1 MIKFIQKFKLE
12 DRLLL
17 QIITGKFYN
26 SEDRYHN
33 DCKGILYSNAS
44 FRGIYDIGHV
54 KIEAAE
60 SLGSVDPYIVM
71 YDNQLQKSHSG
82 FELVK
87 VGDEEILRQL
97 KNILSFALDAVF
109 DEDKSTVE
117 RICRKKESGR
127 GKYPVPSEFINGTLD
142 ISKNVSD
149 DEMKSCGVFLEQLL
163 ALNREDYINILNC
176 IVAYNASV
184 RLLSEDISLA
194 YSMLVYCLESLAQS
208 YDSYTPI
215 WDDYKEDKKNALE
228 KVFKT
233 IDEETVEKIKG
244 ILVKDEHLKLSKRFQ
259 EFVVGHVGDEFF
271 NYREKRKIVGKE
283 EFLVALVNA
292 YNIRSK
298 YAHML
303 KPLMKHLR
311 MSEFSKNADVF
322 EFQHNVYFTY
332 SGLVRVVREVIYNI
346 TFSLQKTGFEAF
358 DWRGAIPGC
367 VELEAAPCYWIWKM
381 DSSKGEG
388 ARARAEG
395 FVETFVHYQNKIP
408 KMDELIRM
416 YISHL
421 PEMKE
426 ENRLAAF
433 TLSCLYVGKVGNAEE
448 ETKTQFQIV
457 FEKNKSLL
465 EKCSIYGL
473 IIFVMRANIDINVTW
488 ESEDCEKV
496 VNAYCK
502 KRYKDSRI
510 KLPKEIESMIY
521 LEVANSFEGEDEK
534 ANRQKWR
541 LRAYDNSN
549 NSKEIQGLI
558 QDCMDKDSTFDIN
571 AIWQIIN
578 KRFEE

>member
-332 SGLVRVVREVIYNI
+332 SGLFRVVREVIYNI

-433 TLSCLYVGKVGNAEE
+433 TLCCLYVGKVGNAEE

-521 LEVANSFEGEDEK
+521 LEVANSFEGEEEK
-534 ANRQKWR
+534 ENRQKWR

-549 NSKEIQGLI
+549 NSKEIQELI
-558 QDCMDKDSTFDIN
+558 SDCMEKDSTFDISM
-571 AIWQIIN
+571 IWQIIN
-578 KRFEE
+578 KRFEK

>member
-1 MIKFIQKFKLE
+1 M
-12 DRLLL
+12 L

-44 FRGIYDIGHV
+44 FREIYDIGHV

-332 SGLVRVVREVIYNI
+332 SGLFRVVREVIYNI

-388 ARARAEG
+388 ARARVEG

-426 ENRLAAF
+426 ENRLAVF
-433 TLSCLYVGKVGNAEE
+433 TLCCLYVGKVGNAEE

-473 IIFVMRANIDINVTW
+473 IIFVMRENIDINVTW

>member
-1 MIKFIQKFKLE
+1 M
-12 DRLLL
+12 L

-60 SLGSVDPYIVM
+60 SLGSIDPYIVM

-97 KNILSFALDAVF
+97 KNILSYAIDAVF

-149 DEMKSCGVFLEQLL
+149 AEIKACGAFMEHLL
-163 ALNREDYINILNC
+163 ALKREDYNNILNC

-332 SGLVRVVREVIYNI
+332 SGLFRVVREVIYNI

-381 DSSKGEG
+381 DNSKGEG
-388 ARARAEG
+388 ARARVEG

-433 TLSCLYVGKVGNAEE
+433 TLCCLYVGKVGNAEE

-521 LEVANSFEGEDEK
+521 LKVANSFEGEDEK

-549 NSKEIQGLI
+549 NSKEIQELI

-578 KRFEE
+578 KKFEE

>member
-1 MIKFIQKFKLE
+1 M
-12 DRLLL
+12 L

-426 ENRLAAF
+426 EDRLAAF
-433 TLSCLYVGKVGNAEE
+433 TLCCLYVGKVGNAEE

>member
-1 MIKFIQKFKLE
+1 MRKLKME
-12 DRLLL
+12 DKSLL

-33 DCKGILYSNAS
+33 NCKGILYSNAS
-44 FRGIYDIGHV
+44 FRGIYDISHV

-60 SLGSVDPYIVM
+60 SLGNVNPYIVM
-71 YDNQLQKSHSG
+71 YDNQLQKSNSG
-82 FELVK
+82 FDLVK

-127 GKYPVPSEFINGTLD
+127 GKYPVASEFIDGTLD

-149 DEMKSCGVFLEQLL
+149 DEMKACGVFLEHLL
-163 ALNREDYINILNC
+163 ALNRGDYINILNC

-233 IDEETVEKIKG
+233 IDEEIVEKIKG

-259 EFVVGHVGDEFF
+259 EFVLGHVGDEFF

-283 EFLVALVNA
+283 EFLIALVNA

-332 SGLVRVVREVIYNI
+332 SGLLRVVREVIYDF

-381 DSSKGEG
+381 DNSKGEG
-388 ARARAEG
+388 ARARVEG
-395 FVETFVHYQNKIP
+395 FVETFVHYQSKIP
-408 KMDELIRM
+408 KMDDLIRM

-433 TLSCLYVGKVGNAEE
+433 TLCCLYVGKIENAEK
-448 ETKTQFQIV
+448 ETKNQFQTI

-473 IIFVMRANIDINVTW
+473 IIYVMRANIDFNVAW

-496 VNAYCK
+496 VNTYCK
-502 KRYKDSRI
+502 KRYKDNRI

-521 LEVANSFEGEDEK
+521 LEVANSFEGEEEK
-534 ANRQKWR
+534 ENRQKWR
-541 LRAYDNSN
+541 RRAYDNSN
-549 NSKEIQGLI
+549 NSKEIQELI
-558 QDCMDKDSTFDIN
+558 SDCMEKDSTFDISM
-571 AIWQIIN
+571 IWQIIN
-578 KRFEE
+578 KRFEK

>member
-1 MIKFIQKFKLE
+1 MRKLKME
-12 DRLLL
+12 DKSLL

-33 DCKGILYSNAS
+33 NCKGILYSNAS

-60 SLGSVDPYIVM
+60 SLGNVDPYIVM

-208 YDSYTPI
+208 YNSYIPI

-233 IDEETVEKIKG
+233 LDEDAVEKIKE
-244 ILVKDEHLKLSKRFQ
+244 ILIKDEHLKLSKRFQ
-259 EFVVGHVGDEFF
+259 EFVVGHIGDKFF
-271 NYREKRKIVGKE
+271 YYNEKRKTIGKE
-283 EFLVALVNA
+283 EFLVALANA

-332 SGLVRVVREVIYNI
+332 SGLLRVVREVIYDF

-381 DSSKGEG
+381 DNSKGEG
-388 ARARAEG
+388 AKARVEG

-408 KMDELIRM
+408 KMDDLIRM
-416 YISHL
+416 YLSHL
-421 PEMKE
+421 GEMKE

-433 TLSCLYVGKVGNAEE
+433 TLCCLYVRKVGNVED
-448 ETKTQFQIV
+448 ETKTQFNTV

-473 IIFVMRANIDINVTW
+473 IIYVMGAHIDLNVAW
-488 ESEDCEKV
+488 ELEECEKV

-502 KRYKDSRI
+502 KRYKNSRL

-521 LEVANSFEGEDEK
+521 LEVANSFEGEEEK
-534 ANRQKWR
+534 ENRQKWR

-549 NSKEIQGLI
+549 NSKEIQELI
-558 QDCMDKDSTFDIN
+558 SDCMEKDSTFDISM
-571 AIWQIIN
+571 IWQIIN
-578 KRFEE
+578 KRFEK

>member
-1 MIKFIQKFKLE
+1 M
-12 DRLLL
+12 L

-82 FELVK
+82 FELGK

-332 SGLVRVVREVIYNI
+332 SGLFRVVREVIYNI

-358 DWRGAIPGC
+358 DWRGEIPGC

-388 ARARAEG
+388 ARARVEG

-433 TLSCLYVGKVGNAEE
+433 TLCCLYVGKVGNAEE

>member
-1 MIKFIQKFKLE
+1 M
-12 DRLLL
+12 L

-332 SGLVRVVREVIYNI
+332 SGLFRVVREVIYNI
-346 TFSLQKTGFEAF
+346 TFSLQKTGF
-358 DWRGAIPGC
+358 
-367 VELEAAPCYWIWKM
+367 
-381 DSSKGEG
+381 G
-388 ARARAEG
+388 AR
-395 FVETFVHYQNKIP
+395 I
-408 KMDELIRM
+408 
-416 YISHL
+416 
-421 PEMKE
+421 
-426 ENRLAAF
+426 
-433 TLSCLYVGKVGNAEE
+433 
-448 ETKTQFQIV
+448 
-457 FEKNKSLL
+457 
-465 EKCSIYGL
+465 
-473 IIFVMRANIDINVTW
+473 
-488 ESEDCEKV
+488 
-496 VNAYCK
+496 
-502 KRYKDSRI
+502 
-510 KLPKEIESMIY
+510 
-521 LEVANSFEGEDEK
+521 
-534 ANRQKWR
+534 
-541 LRAYDNSN
+541 
-549 NSKEIQGLI
+549 
-558 QDCMDKDSTFDIN
+558 
-571 AIWQIIN
+571 
-578 KRFEE
+578 

>member
-1 MIKFIQKFKLE
+1 M
-12 DRLLL
+12 L

-33 DCKGILYSNAS
+33 DCKGILYSNVS

-60 SLGSVDPYIVM
+60 SLGNIDTYIVM

-97 KNILSFALDAVF
+97 KNILSFAIDAVF

-127 GKYPVPSEFINGTLD
+127 GKYPVPSEFINKTLD

-149 DEMKSCGVFLEQLL
+149 VEIKACEAFMEHLL
-163 ALNREDYINILNC
+163 ALKREDYNNILNC

-184 RLLSEDISLA
+184 RLLGEDISLA

-259 EFVVGHVGDEFF
+259 KFVVGHIGEEFF

-332 SGLVRVVREVIYNI
+332 SGLIRVVREVIYNI

-358 DWRGAIPGC
+358 DWRGAILVC

-381 DSSKGEG
+381 DDSKGKG
-388 ARARAEG
+388 ARARVEG

-433 TLSCLYVGKVGNAEE
+433 MLCSLYVGKVGNAEE
-448 ETKTQFQIV
+448 ETKTQFQTV
-457 FEKNKSLL
+457 FEKISL
-465 EKCSIYGL
+465 Y
-473 IIFVMRANIDINVTW
+473 
-488 ESEDCEKV
+488 
-496 VNAYCK
+496 
-502 KRYKDSRI
+502 
-510 KLPKEIESMIY
+510 
-521 LEVANSFEGEDEK
+521 
-534 ANRQKWR
+534 
-541 LRAYDNSN
+541 
-549 NSKEIQGLI
+549 
-558 QDCMDKDSTFDIN
+558 
-571 AIWQIIN
+571 
-578 KRFEE
+578 